1 MTPNYYR
8 DLARQH
14 LKEAKANHDT
24 DDPVRLRDSALALR
38 MVIEALTYERAYLY
52 KDDLPPDHKTWQPRK
67 LMEDLLQ
74 IDPYADKSI
83 SLSFGKKPSAE
94 ERAEKMFSL
103 GTENV
108 IGQKTIKEHYD
119 ALGSY
124 LHVPTIKQLAD
135 DSGHNLKKLRV
146 RCRGILED
154 LEKILGSPVMRVK
167 MRRTI
172 SWVCSG
178 CKNDIRR
185 CFVKDQGERKVECFN
200 CEATY
205 ILSEDDSGNVIWE
218 PHLVTV
224 KCPNNDC
231 NHEFDIWEKEVKQG
245 TCGVCPSCK
254 KYYRI
259 CLGVEPYSVPSDN
272 AF

>member
-1 MTPNYYR
+1 MKPKYR
-8 DLARQH
+8 YLARHH
-14 LKEAKANHDT
+14 LKEAKANLET
-24 DDPVRLRDSALALR
+24 DDPVRLPASALALR

-52 KDDLPPDHKTWQPRK
+52 KDDLPPNHKTWQPRK
-67 LMEDLLQ
+67 LMEELLQ
-74 IDPYADKSI
+74 IDPYADQSI
-83 SLSFGKKPSAE
+83 SLSFGKEPSPE
-94 ERAEKMFSL
+94 ERAEKMISL

-124 LHVPTIKQLAD
+124 LHVPTIKQLAND
-135 DSGHNLKKLRV
+135 TDHDLERLRE
-146 RCRGILED
+146 RCHGILEE
-154 LEKILGSPVMRVK
+154 LEKILGSPVWGVK
-167 MRRTI
+167 IRGTI
-172 SWVCSG
+172 SSVCSG
-178 CKNDIRR
+178 CNNAIRR

-231 NHEFDIWEKEVKQG
+231 NHEFDIWEKEVKPG

-254 KYYRI
+254 KNFHI
-259 CLGVEPYSVPSDN
+259 CLGVAPYNEPSDN